1 MSGYRHEHT
10 CRLHPLECNTT
21 TCNLRH
27 SLHPR
32 GVKQY
37 ILTALESS
45 LIFGVSAME
54 GGAAVSPECESAGAR
69 AKCLQS
75 VIAICNCNRMQ
86 VGISQD
92 LIPRAHTR
100 PPLALRTCLMVTA
113 CRGPRTADRR
123 RQDIRAA
130 RLLPCRSKLI
140 EKIVPTDRERS
151 ATNPP
156 QLMLG
161 YNCRCSAAIAD
172 RLQIHSAGFPPKG
185 WIRAKIAQL
194 QMQIANTLC
203 RLPRPRGDR
212 NKKSSVAIGD
222 CKYRTLSAGIS
233 P

>member
-1 MSGYRHEHT
+1 MYLQWRAALQFRLSANLRVPGRNA
-10 CRLHPLECNTT
+10 CRVY
-21 TCNLRH
+21 CNL
-27 SLHPR
+27 
-32 GVKQY
+32 Q
-37 ILTALESS
+37 
-45 LIFGVSAME
+45 
-54 GGAAVSPECESAGAR
+54 
-69 AKCLQS
+69 LQPDAS
-75 VIAICNCNRMQ
+75 
-86 VGISQD
+86 GISQD
-92 LIPRAHTR
+92 LVPRAHTR
-100 PPLALRTCLMVTA
+100 PPLALRTCLMVITA